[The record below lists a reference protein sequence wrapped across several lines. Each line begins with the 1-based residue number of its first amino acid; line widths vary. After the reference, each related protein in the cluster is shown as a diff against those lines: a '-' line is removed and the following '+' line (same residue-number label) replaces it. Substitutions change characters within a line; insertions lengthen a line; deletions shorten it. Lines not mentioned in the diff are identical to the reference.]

1 MVTFGI
7 KPTRSESGYGYLE
20 LSKDTLDRHGSSNLQ
35 RFVEKPSVDIA
46 AQMLAGNFLWNLGI
60 FLFRAQ
66 DMIDA
71 FTVHKPK
78 TLDLVSKSFANASTD
93 LGFLRL
99 SADPWS
105 MLEDI
110 SIDYAIMEKVQN
122 LVAVPYAS
130 KWSDLGGWDA
140 VWFES
145 APDRSGNAISQNA
158 HAIECS
164 NSLLRSESK
173 SQQLVGIGLD
183 NIIAVSMPDAVLVAD
198 KQRAQDVK
206 KVVELLKSKD
216 VMQAEV
222 FPKDHRPWAG
232 LKAWFWEIASRLN
245 VYT

>member
-1 MVTFGI
+1 M
-7 KPTRSESGYGYLE
+7 
-20 LSKDTLDRHGSSNLQ
+20 
-35 RFVEKPSVDIA
+35 SV
-46 AQMLAGNFLWNLGI
+46 LAV
-60 FLFRAQ
+60 
-66 DMIDA
+66 
-71 FTVHKPK
+71 TVHKPK
-78 TLDLVSKSFANASTD
+78 NLDLVSKSFANSSTD

-105 MLEDI
+105 MLDDI

-222 FPKDHRPWAG
+222 FPKDHRPWG
-232 LKAWFWEIASRLN
+232 WFESLVLGDCFGYDFLDKGQRRVPDPPASKTGYILDILYDQPLLVFITGSLN
-245 VYT
+245 KTIH